1 MVKNEDG
8 LVKCLTP
15 KGNVRWIIER
25 DANDAML
32 LKSMDLVVAPSPVKL
47 EPRMIIPVDE
57 ATEMTFE
64 VAETVVADK
73 PRKQKT
79 K

>member
-15 KGNVRWIIER
+15 KGNIRWIIER

-32 LKSMDLVVAPSPVKL
+32 MKSMDLELAPSPVKL
-47 EPRMIIPVDE
+47 EPKMITVNE
-57 ATEMTFE
+57 ATELKNK
-64 VAETVVADK
+64 VAEAVVAVK